1 MKSIYKLFTA
11 AAAILVGCSDNDTDY
26 SNTPCADMIDVE
38 IAASGHETDDEG
50 TRVGYDDRSL
60 IWESGDEVTIVVA
73 SQSSTPATLTA
84 KTGGSS
90 TTILSGSI
98 PRPADIE
105 DYYAVYP
112 SSAVTSVSG
121 GGTIATLSIP
131 ATQGTATKP
140 VLTGKC
146 QQSAA
151 ADLAMT
157 FTPATAILDITV
169 SQPVI
174 SVLFEAS
181 NGEAV
186 AGDFSYDIAN
196 GSVYDITSLSG
207 KSIEYLGGSGQTR
220 IRLLVPARSL
230 SQGYKLTLTDTAG
243 GKMVQSY
250 GYRSGLSL
258 TAGKAY
264 PVNIDFVPISITMG
278 TLQTTYSRYL
288 SGDLTGANDFS
299 KRLTVS
305 GADVTIAGTSSTMIE
320 EAGYYIGEEK
330 HSVTSSTKSFAI
342 PDFTVSAQG
351 SYSVSAYAVINGT
364 EYRSAAQECI
374 ITGLPLESIPP
385 TQDQG
390 WSQGSWNVSWKSDNV
405 QIGAVSGSGEASI
418 SYSFY
423 IPDTINV
430 SAYNKYAAKGYR
442 FGVNTTY
449 TFTVGGATKISYK
462 TSSTTIYT
470 DEQTFNDCTL
480 SSSGSQI
487 KCQSSYRPAGP
498 YCQVYSVI
506 IKYR

>member
-50 TRVGYDDRSL
+50 TRVEYDDRSL
-60 IWESGDEVTIVVA
+60 IWESGDEVTIVVT

-98 PRPADIE
+98 PRPADID

-112 SSAVTSVSG
+112 SSAVASVSG

-196 GSVYDITSLSG
+196 GAVYDITSLSG

-330 HSVTSSTKSFAI
+330 HAVTSSTKSFAI

-390 WSQGSWNVSWKSDNV
+390 WSEASWNVSWNQSDSNGSYV
-405 QIGAVSGSGEASI
+405 KIGQSSGSGTAQINSPQ
-418 SYSFY
+418 FY
-423 IPDTINV
+423 IPTDININI
-430 SAYNKYAAKGYR
+430 YNYSIVNG
-442 FGVNTTY
+442 NTTY
-449 TFTVGGATKISYK
+449 RVNIGNNTLFSVSNSQTVDRTDQ
-462 TSSTTIYT
+462 TTLQPSANQIY
-470 DEQTFNDCTL
+470 L
-480 SSSGSQI
+480 Y
-487 KCQSSYRPAGP
+487 SSYWSILAR
-498 YCQVYSVI
+498 YVKVYKI
-506 IKYR
+506 IITYR